1 MEDCD
6 HDKKKLTK
14 SDIIFLLQERA
25 QLYYR
30 YIWTSCSEEEQYCL
44 YDLAQDGLVNA
55 RNIDVLSAL
64 LGKGLLVQEDDSTL
78 RIMNASFRD
87 FVRHEVDPAWAL
99 RYEKMTAQGSQ
110 WGLFKTPLV
119 LILIAGALFIFFT
132 QKQTWGN
139 IVAVLAAVST
149 IVGILPRL
157 GALLPAIFASKE
169 AKTGL

>member
-1 MEDCD
+1 M
-6 HDKKKLTK
+6 
-14 SDIIFLLQERA
+14 
-25 QLYYR
+25 
-30 YIWTSCSEEEQYCL
+30 
-44 YDLAQDGLVNA
+44 
-55 RNIDVLSAL
+55 LSAL

-119 LILIAGALFIFFT
+119 LILIAGALIIFFT

-157 GALLPAIFASKE
+157 GALIPAIFASKE